1 MLAPAPPL
9 TTLDRSIEWHLC
21 AKSPHYFITT
31 YCQIYDPAAKDWIP
45 FELWPFQVET
55 LNTIHTNQLVI
66 ILKARQLGLTWLV
79 LAYCLWLMLFHA
91 ISHILLFSLREIEA
105 IDLASDNRLR
115 GMYRRLPA
123 FLKPHG
129 GIGTDDKKLWTLPNE
144 STARAFATG
153 TGDSYQ
159 GTIAF
164 IDEADLI
171 PDLDITLG
179 RIKPTIDAAG
189 KLVLLSRVDK
199 RTPKSPFKTL
209 FQAARLGQNSYV
221 PIFIPWYAHPKRDQ
235 AWYDKQAQDM
245 ISQDDLWEQYPA
257 TEQEALAMGYAGLVF
272 PNFSATE
279 NVSLEADYDPNYPVE
294 WWVDVGF
301 TNPTAI
307 LFAQWRPHRGF
318 PDCVCVFD
326 VIYESQ
332 QLPATLITQALER
345 PYHAPE
351 FVVYDSAA
359 PTFAAEFIKIRNERG
374 LDGNIRASQKGV
386 DENIK
391 NARNYIGNESN
402 PRLLFIHPRC
412 EVVIN
417 ELMMYHYKKSGL
429 SASGELIPERVDDHA
444 ISSLTYGLAQRIYRI
459 GD

>member
-1 MLAPAPPL
+1 MQAPVL
-9 TTLDRSIEWHLC
+9 SQLDRSIEWHLC
-21 AKSPHYFITT
+21 AKSPAYFVRN
-31 YCQIYDPAAKDWIP
+31 YCYIYDPGAKDWIP
-45 FELWPFQVET
+45 FDLWPFQEET
-55 LNTIHTNQLVI
+55 LHTIHSNQLIV
-66 ILKARQLGLTWLV
+66 ILKARQLGLTWLM
-79 LAYCLWLMLFHA
+79 LAYGLWLMLFHP

-123 FLKPHG
+123 WMRGNISHLA
-129 GIGTDDKKLWTLPNE
+129 DDKKLWKLGNE

-159 GTIAF
+159 ASF
-164 IDEADLI
+164 ALVDEADLI
-171 PDLDITLG
+171 PDLDEMLG
-179 RIKPTIDAAG
+179 RIKPTIDAGG

-199 RTPKSPFKTL
+199 RAPKSPFKQI
-209 FQAARLGQNSYV
+209 FQAARLGQNNYAPV
-221 PIFIPWYAHPKRDQ
+221 FIPWFAHPKRDQ
-235 AWYDKQAQDM
+235 AWYDQQVRDM

-257 TEQEALAMGYAGLVF
+257 TEQEALAMGFAGLVF

-279 NVSLEADYDPNYPVE
+279 NVSLNADYDPAYPVE
-294 WWVDVGF
+294 WWVDVGY

-307 LFAQWRPHRGF
+307 VFAQWRPHNGF

-326 VIYESQ
+326 VIYASQ
-332 QLPATLITQALER
+332 QLPSTLIAQALAK
-345 PYHAPE
+345 PYTPPE
-351 FVVYDSAA
+351 FVVYDAAA
-359 PTFAAEFIKIRNERG
+359 PTFAAEFVKIRNERG
-374 LDGNIRASQKGV
+374 LDGNIKASQKGA

-391 NARNYIGNESN
+391 NARNYIGNEHN

-429 SASGELIPERVDDHA
+429 SASGEPVPERVDSHSTDA
-444 ISSLTYGLAQRIYRI
+444 ILYGLAQKIYKI
-459 GD
+459 E